1 MLGVG
6 LSSEGA
12 GMAVPCCVQGL
23 SGWVIQLQDKLLLR
37 FRLMLRV
44 EGASEREPLRA
55 KDKIQLEIRINE

>member
-1 MLGVG
+1 
-6 LSSEGA
+6 
-12 GMAVPCCVQGL
+12 MAVPCCVQGL

-37 FRLMLRV
+37 FCWMLRV